1 MSGRVTGRH
10 LTIGARLP
18 AATPGPRKPLRRQ
31 FSKRYRELHHV
42 AMSLPYGIVAARVEA
57 LLQPVARSFIVK
69 SVNEALKLFLR
80 EAQLERAMKQP
91 GGAQVIDEQELL
103 AVRRKL
109 AAFPA
114 VMQPFVGMQEN
125 DGAGNSLY
133 G

>member
-1 MSGRVTGRH
+1 
-10 LTIGARLP
+10 
-18 AATPGPRKPLRRQ
+18 
-31 FSKRYRELHHV
+31 
-42 AMSLPYGIVAARVEA
+42 MSLRYAIVEA
-57 LLQPVARSFIVK
+57 RFEAACESMAGSFIVK

-91 GGAQVIDEQELL
+91 GGARVIDEQELL

-114 VMQPFVGMQEN
+114 VMQPFVGMEEN
-125 DGAGNSLY
+125 DRAGNSFY